1 MVRLAGFVD
10 FNPEEE
16 IPSLEGKVVF
26 VTGGTAG
33 LGKQSIQ
40 ALAKHNP
47 QHIYF
52 TGRSRKSADSVIN
65 EIKSATPDASV
76 TFLEMD
82 FTSLASV
89 RAGVSKF
96 SHDRLDILIC
106 NAGVMAAPAAV
117 SKDGFE
123 VHFAINHL
131 AHAMIV
137 RELLPVLARTAE
149 IPGSDVRVVT
159 LTSEGWKG
167 HPSGGVRYDKVRT
180 DTGGLVSW
188 LFRYGQSKFANVV
201 YAAEI
206 ARRYP
211 KITSVSAHPGVV
223 KTDLVNNLGWGNKAI
238 VYVSNYLMGVTLVEP
253 EQGRLSQLWAAAG
266 AKKDQLVNGG
276 LYYPIGVLK
285 DHEKDQDALSEDGAK
300 KLWEWTDEV
309 LDSVKV

>member
-1 MVRLAGFVD
+1 MVRFAGFTD

-40 ALAKHNP
+40 ALAKHDP

-52 TGRSRKSADSVIN
+52 TGRSRKSADSVIS
-65 EIKSATPDASV
+65 EIKSATPNASI

-89 RAGVSKF
+89 KAGVSKF
-96 SHDRLDILIC
+96 NHDRLDILIC
-106 NAGVMAAPAAV
+106 NAGVMAVPAAL

-131 AHAMIV
+131 AHAMII
-137 RELLPVLARTAE
+137 RELLPVLVRTTE
-149 IPGSDVRVVT
+149 IPGSDVRVVI

-180 DTGGLVSW
+180 NTGGLVSW

-211 KITSVSAHPGVV
+211 KITSVSVHPGVV
-223 KTDLVNNLGWGNKAI
+223 KTDLVNNLGWGNKAL
-238 VYVSNYLMGVTLVEP
+238 VHVSNYLMGVTLVEP
-253 EQGRLSQLWAAAG
+253 EQGRLSQLWVAAG
-266 AKKDQLVNGG
+266 AEKSHLVNGG
-276 LYYPIGVLK
+276 LYYPVGVLK
-285 DHEKDQDALSEDGAK
+285 DDEKDKEALSEDGAK
-300 KLWEWTDEV
+300 KLWEWTGEV
-309 LDSVKV
+309 LDSVKA